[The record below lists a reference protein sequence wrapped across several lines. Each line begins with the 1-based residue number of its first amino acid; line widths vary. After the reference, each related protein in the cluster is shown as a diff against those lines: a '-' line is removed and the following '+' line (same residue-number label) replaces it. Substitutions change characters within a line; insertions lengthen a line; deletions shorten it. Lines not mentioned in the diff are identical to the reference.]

1 MNLLLWIGN
10 ESNQKALAN
19 MLAKDFNIVGI
30 VTESRQHKRKITL
43 NKIIH
48 SIYEKIF
55 LSALNKAWWGM
66 KDYYENKYSDYP
78 LVNRID
84 VENINSDEAYNFSK
98 DLNPDLIIVSG
109 TGLVKSKMLSVKTKK
124 GILNLHTGL
133 SPYIKGGPNCTNW
146 CIATNQYHLVGNTIM
161 WIDEGIDSGN
171 IVTTELTKID
181 WGKSLLDIHIAVME
195 HAHQLY
201 VKAIK
206 FIEQGNISNVKQSDI
221 CDGKTY
227 YTKEWKLNN
236 KRDLIRNLRTV
247 KKNKIEELIIE
258 KSEKIKTVEITLGNN
273 VYTK

>member
-19 MLAKDFNIVGI
+19 KLAKDFNIIGI

-43 NKIIH
+43 KRIIN
-48 SIYEKIF
+48 SFYEKIF
-55 LSALNKAWWGM
+55 LSAINKAWWGM
-66 KDYYENKYSDYP
+66 KDYYEKKYSNYP
-78 LVNRID
+78 QVNRID
-84 VENINSDEAYNFSK
+84 VENINSKKAYDFSMG
-98 DLNPDLIIVSG
+98 LNPDLIIVSG
-109 TGLVKSKMLSVKTKK
+109 TRMVKPKMLSVTTKS

-146 CIATNQYHLVGNTIM
+146 CIATKQYHLVGNTIM
-161 WIDEGIDSGN
+161 WIDEGIDTGN

-181 WGKSLLDIHIAVME
+181 WSKSLLDIHVAVME
-195 HAHQLY
+195 HAHKLY

-206 FIEQGNISNVKQSDI
+206 FIEEGNVSNVKQSDI

-227 YTKEWKLNN
+227 YTKEWKLDN

-247 KKNKIEELIIE
+247 KKNKIEGLIIE
-258 KSEKIKTVEITLGNN
+258 KSKEIRTVEITLGNN
-273 VYTK
+273 V

>member
-19 MLAKDFNIVGI
+19 KLANDFNIVGI
-30 VTESRQHKRKITL
+30 VTESRQPKRKITL

-48 SIYEKIF
+48 SLYEKVF

-66 KDYYENKYSDYP
+66 KDYYEKKYADYP

-84 VENINSDEAYNFSK
+84 VENINNEEAYNFSK

-146 CIATNQYHLVGNTIM
+146 CIATKQYHLVGNTIM

-181 WGKSLLDIHIAVME
+181 WSKSLLDIHVAVME

-206 FIEQGNISNVKQSDI
+206 FIEEGNMSNVKQSDI
-221 CDGKTY
+221 GVGKTY
-227 YTKEWKLNN
+227 YTKEWKLKN

-247 KKNKIEELIIE
+247 KKNKIEELNIE
-258 KSEKIKTVEITLGNN
+258 KSKKIKTVEITLGNKQ
-273 VYTK
+273 YT